1 MRGRDSMAL
10 WHFLRGNRVVTMP
23 LPPLVRSL
31 ARSPFTWLL
40 AALVLLLVIA
50 PLVEGTR
57 FGSAMFTV
65 AMTTVC
71 IAGTVANRHRKWVF
85 RLAVASLVLVIPI
98 SWAALW
104 SPSWSLSLGQNLIVI
119 FFCGMTASVVLLSVL
134 QMDQDTSQAVVGAI
148 CVYLLIGLTWATV
161 YQTIELVQPDAFQFA
176 ARRTTS
182 GGEGRH
188 TTFAQ
193 LTYFSFVTMSTL
205 GYGDITPRTPL
216 AETAC
221 WMESILGQLYVAI
234 LIARLVS
241 EMPRRRGRE
250 DS

>member
-1 MRGRDSMAL
+1 MVMV
-10 WHFLRGNRVVTMP
+10 NP
-23 LPPLVRSL
+23 LLRSL

-40 AALVLLLVIA
+40 AALVLLLVVS

-57 FGSAMFTV
+57 FGSAMFTA

-85 RLAVASLVLVIPI
+85 RLAVVAVTLVIPI
-98 SWAALW
+98 SWTALW
-104 SPSWSLSLGQNLIVI
+104 SRSWTLTLGQNLIVI
-119 FFCGMTASVVLLSVL
+119 FFCGMTAAVVLLSVL
-134 QMDQDTSQAVVGAI
+134 QVRQRMSQAIVGAI

-161 YQTIELVQPDAFQFA
+161 YQTIELVQPKAFAFVS
-176 ARRTTS
+176 RRFEPGTQQQRTS
-182 GGEGRH
+182 
-188 TTFAQ
+188 FAQ

-205 GYGDITPRTPL
+205 GYGDIAPRTPL

-221 WMESILGQLYVAI
+221 WMEAIVGQLYVAI

-241 EMPRRRGRE
+241 EMPRMRSSE
-250 DS
+250 D

>member
-1 MRGRDSMAL
+1 MV
-10 WHFLRGNRVVTMP
+10 HP
-23 LPPLVRSL
+23 LLRSL
-31 ARSPFTWLL
+31 VHSPFTWLL
-40 AALVLLLVIA
+40 AALVLLLVIS

-85 RLAVASLVLVIPI
+85 RLAVAAVALVIPI

-104 SPSWSLSLGQNLIVI
+104 SRSWTLTLGQNLIVI
-119 FFCGMTASVVLLSVL
+119 FFCGMTATVVLLSVL
-134 QMDQDTSQAVVGAI
+134 QVRQRMSQAIVGAV
-148 CVYLLIGLTWATV
+148 CVYLLIGLTWATL
-161 YQTIELVQPDAFQFA
+161 YQTIELVQPQAFAFA
-176 ARRTTS
+176 ARRYEPGTAKQRTS
-182 GGEGRH
+182 
-188 TTFAQ
+188 FAQ

-205 GYGDITPRTPL
+205 GYGDIVPRTPL

-221 WMESILGQLYVAI
+221 WMEAIVGQLYVAI

-241 EMPRRRGRE
+241 EMPRMR
-250 DS
+250 SPQP